1 MMLVSL
7 APHSWDCRNSMKLL
21 IKQRVF
27 SWTDTYDVYDY
38 MGEPKYYVKAEFF
51 SFGHSL
57 HIYRH
62 DTDEEIGHIKEKI
75 FTFLP
80 AAEIYVGGSF
90 LGTIRKEFTFF
101 VPKYTI
107 DYNGWDIEGD
117 FLGWEYEVRSPRG
130 TVASISKQLFRF
142 GDTYEIDI
150 EDPSD
155 ELDALLTVITI
166 DMMNCS
172 NDD

>member
-1 MMLVSL
+1 
-7 APHSWDCRNSMKLL
+7 MKLL

-27 SWTDTYDVYDY
+27 SWTDTYDVYDS
-38 MGEPKYYVKAEFF
+38 MGEPKYFVKAEFF
-51 SFGHSL
+51 SFGHTL

-62 DTDEEIGHIKEKI
+62 DINEEVGFIKEKI

-80 AAEIYVGGSF
+80 AAQIYVGGRL

-101 VPKYTI
+101 IPKYSI
-107 DYNGWDIEGD
+107 DYNGWHIEGD
-117 FLGWEYEVRSPRG
+117 FMGWNYSVMGNRG
-130 TVASISKQLFRF
+130 AVASISKQLLNF

-150 EDPSD
+150 DDPAD
-155 ELDALLTVITI
+155 ELDALMTVITI

-172 NDD
+172 QNND